1 MTRSAMTFASVR
13 AMARTLSGVQ
23 DTVSWGTPSLKVNG
37 KMLACMAINR
47 SAEPDSLVVRLPIP
61 QRDELIAADP
71 ETYYVTPHY
80 EPYPSLL
87 VRLSRVHP
95 DALKDLLEMAARGL
109 AASPRRLPRRT

>member
-1 MTRSAMTFASVR
+1 MKRSAMTFASVR
-13 AMARTLSGVQ
+13 AMARTLPGVEES
-23 DTVSWGTPSLKVNG
+23 VSWGTPSLKVNG

-71 ETYYVTPHY
+71 DTYYVTAHY

-87 VRLSRVHP
+87 VRLSRAHP
-95 DALKDLLEMAARGL
+95 DALKDLLQVAARGL
-109 AASPRRLPRRT
+109 AATPRRPRRRT